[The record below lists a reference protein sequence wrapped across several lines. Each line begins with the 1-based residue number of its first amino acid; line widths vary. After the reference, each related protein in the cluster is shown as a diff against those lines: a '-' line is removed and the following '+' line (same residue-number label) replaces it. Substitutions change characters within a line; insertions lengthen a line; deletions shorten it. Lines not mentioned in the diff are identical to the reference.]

1 MVCLLMNPSTFRDKF
16 SETLSKIDGVRNL
29 TPHCCRHT
37 YVSQLQAEGI
47 DIEVI
52 KNLTGHAEI
61 DMTEH
66 YMHIQEKA
74 KNSAAEAISPL
85 FSTE

>member
-1 MVCLLMNPSTFRDKF
+1 MNPSTFRDKF

-37 YVSQLQAEGI
+37 YVSQLQAEGV

-66 YMHIQEKA
+66 YMPFVSEVYNKSQK
-74 KNSAAEAISPL
+74 P
-85 FSTE
+85 